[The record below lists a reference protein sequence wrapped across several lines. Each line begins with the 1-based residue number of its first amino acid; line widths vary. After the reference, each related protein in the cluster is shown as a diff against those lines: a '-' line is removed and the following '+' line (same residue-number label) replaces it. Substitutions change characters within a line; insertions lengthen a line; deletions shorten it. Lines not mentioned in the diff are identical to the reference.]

1 MSFQCAWREHN
12 FGVRM
17 IIYLFICGESN
28 FEPQKIFK
36 STFYILS
43 SFHAFLANIYL
54 VSSFLIFPKS
64 FSFCLINN
72 TTAHTLSYFRLRVY
86 EWVILVV
93 SNFFI
98 SQNVSTVWQQNHI
111 CLFSMLS
118 VGGWEEEGSH
128 HLQILG
134 RSLFC
139 GVDWNIW
146 KLSG

>member
-54 VSSFLIFPKS
+54 VFSFLIFPKS

-98 SQNVSTVWQQNHI
+98 SQNVSTVWQQNRM

-134 RSLFC
+134 RSPFC